1 MKEFILIIR
10 VPADYSSEDA
20 KSVTTLWDVL
30 TDEWKEKGF
39 FATSF
44 VFPSQGFIISNGGA
58 NANRES
64 VVADGLKIVSTIIVR
79 AENYEDALTEARR
92 CPILQQGGNVE
103 VVEIMS
109 RPVKPAVNVH

>member
-10 VPADYSSEDA
+10 VPIDYSSDEA
-20 KSVTTLWDVL
+20 KAVTTLWDVL
-30 TDEWKEKGF
+30 TDEWKAKGI

-58 NANRES
+58 NTNKDS

-79 AENYEDALTEARR
+79 AENYEDALIEARR
-92 CPILQQGGNVE
+92 CPILQQGGIVE
-103 VVEIMS
+103 VVEIMA
-109 RPVKPAVNVH
+109 RPVKPAVTV